1 MQIFAS
7 FSSNFMTMTAETVML
22 DNSSKYFSGL
32 FKKYSRHIH
41 LRHVYVVLIMVT
53 PRTPLIDDQIIFQN
67 VFRFFWHEDFRD
79 DLEAFLDSKSL
90 SNVSICKRKNKLN
103 YCPKILC
110 WVHSH
115 LAEALFLHFLSVTI
129 LTNFQ
134 QRIRV
139 CGFF

>member
-1 MQIFAS
+1 ML
-7 FSSNFMTMTAETVML
+7 TAETLAL
-22 DNSSKYFSGL
+22 DNWTILQYVFWIL
-32 FKKYSRHIH
+32 FRKYSRHIH

-53 PRTPLIDDQIIFQN
+53 PRTPPIDDWIIFQN
-67 VFRFFWHEDFRD
+67 VFGFFWYEDFRE
-79 DLEAFLDSKSL
+79 DLEAFLDAKSL
-90 SNVSICKRKNKLN
+90 SNISICKRKNKLN

-115 LAEALFLHFLSVTI
+115 LAEALLLHFLSVII
-129 LTNFQ
+129 LTNSQ